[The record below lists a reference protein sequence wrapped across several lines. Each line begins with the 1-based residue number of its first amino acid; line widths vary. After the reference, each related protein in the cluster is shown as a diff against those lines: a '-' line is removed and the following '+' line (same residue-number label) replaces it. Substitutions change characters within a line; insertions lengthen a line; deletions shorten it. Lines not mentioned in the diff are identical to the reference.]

1 MKRVV
6 ITGIGA
12 VTAFGK
18 EWAEIKSAFQ
28 RKQNAVQTRA
38 DWETQYPELEAR
50 LGAEI
55 HGYTPP
61 KHWNRKQLRSL
72 GRVSQFV
79 VEASER
85 ALANAGLLDENSVI
99 FDWLKDGRMGVACG
113 SSTGSTND
121 IKDAAELLMTGKSD
135 GFNANTYVRMM
146 PHTTA
151 ANIGIFFGLTGR
163 IIPTSSACSSGSQGI
178 GYAYEAI
185 KYGMIPMMLAGG
197 GEEFCASEVYVFDSL
212 YAASRRN
219 DNPKG
224 TPRPYDRDRDGL
236 VIGEGAGM
244 FVLEELEHAL
254 ARGANII
261 AEVVGY
267 GANSDGS
274 HVTRPQ
280 ATTMQRCMELAL
292 KDAGIQPSQ
301 IGYVNGHGTATEQ
314 GDIAET
320 QATEAVFGKIPLS
333 SQKSYLGHTLGAC
346 GALESWFSI
355 EMMRDG
361 WFAPTLNLENIDE
374 RCGKLDYIQ
383 GDGREIQTDYVMNNN
398 FAFGGVNTS
407 LIFKRWQTH
416 PTKK

>member
-18 EWAEIKSAFQ
+18 TWQDIKTAFQ
-28 RKQNAVQTRA
+28 RKQNAVQAKA
-38 DWETQYPELEAR
+38 DWAERYPELEAR

-55 HGYTPP
+55 HDYQPP
-61 KHWNRKQLRSL
+61 SHWNRKQLRSL
-72 GRVSQFV
+72 GRVSQFA
-79 VEASER
+79 VEAAER
-85 ALANAGLLDENSVI
+85 ALASADLLDENGDI
-99 FDWLKDGRMGVACG
+99 LAYLKDGRMGVACG

-178 GYAYEAI
+178 GYAYESI
-185 KYGMIPMMLAGG
+185 KYGLIPMMLAGG
-197 GEEFCASEVYVFDSL
+197 AEEFCPSEVYVFDSL
-212 YAASRRN
+212 YAASRN
-219 DNPKG
+219 VNNPSK
-224 TPRPYDRDRDGL
+224 TPRPYDNDRDGL
-236 VIGEGAGM
+236 VIGEGAGI
-244 FVLEELEHAL
+244 FVLEELRHAL

-267 GANSDGS
+267 GANSDGA

-280 ATTMQRCMELAL
+280 KDTMQCCMELAL
-292 KDAGIQPSQ
+292 KDANLSTQK

-320 QATEAVFGKIPLS
+320 LATEAVFGKVPLS

-355 EMMRDG
+355 EMMRDA
-361 WFAPTLNLENIDE
+361 WFAPTINLDNIDA

-383 GDGREIQTDYVMNNN
+383 GDGRHIETDYVMNNN

-407 LIFKRWQTH
+407 LIFKRWQV
-416 PTKK
+416 

>member
-1 MKRVV
+1 MNTKRVV

-12 VTAFGK
+12 VTAFGRT
-18 EWAEIKSAFQ
+18 WAEIKTAFQ
-28 RKQNAVQTRA
+28 RKENAVQNMGWQ
-38 DWETQYPELEAR
+38 DKYPELEAQ
-50 LGAEI
+50 LGAPVPN
-55 HGYTPP
+55 YAPP
-61 KHWNRKQLRSL
+61 SHWSRKQLRSM
-72 GRVSQFV
+72 GRVSQLCV
-79 VEASER
+79 DAAEQ
-85 ALANAGLLDENSVI
+85 ALINAGLLNNDEISPLVLN
-99 FDWLKDGRMGVACG
+99 GNMGVASG
-113 SSTGSTND
+113 SSTGSTAD
-121 IKDAAELLMTGKSD
+121 VRDMAELLMTGKSD
-135 GFNANTYVRMM
+135 TFNASTYVRAM

-151 ANIGIFFGLTGR
+151 ANIGIFFGLQGR

-197 GEEFCASEVYVFDSL
+197 GEEFCPSEVYVFDSL
-212 YAASRRN
+212 YAASRNN

-224 TPRPYDRDRDGL
+224 TPRPYDKDRDGL
-236 VIGEGAGM
+236 VIGEGAGI

-274 HVTRPQ
+274 HVTQPQ
-280 ATTMQRCMELAL
+280 AKTMQRCMELAL
-292 KDAGIQPSQ
+292 KDAGIAPEQV
-301 IGYVNGHGTATEQ
+301 GYVNGHGTATEK

-320 QATEAVFGKIPLS
+320 QATSAVFGARMPIS

-361 WFAPTLNLENIDE
+361 WFAPTLNLENVDE
-374 RCGKLDYIQ
+374 RCGELDYIR
-383 GDGREIQTDYVMNNN
+383 GDGKQIQTDYVMNNN

-407 LIFKRWQTH
+407 LIFKRWQG
-416 PTKK
+416 K

>member
-6 ITGIGA
+6 VTGIGGI
-12 VTAFGK
+12 TAFGND
-18 EWAEIKSAFQ
+18 WAQIKAAFQ
-28 RKQNAVQTRA
+28 RKQNAVKA
-38 DWETQYPELEAR
+38 MEDWTDRFPDLEAR
-50 LGAEI
+50 LGACIED
-55 HGYTPP
+55 YTPP
-61 KHWNRKQLRSL
+61 KHWTRKQLRSM
-72 GRVSQFV
+72 GRVSYLCV
-79 VEASER
+79 DAAER
-85 ALANAGLLDENSVI
+85 ALQSANLYSNNELDPT
-99 FDWLKDGRMGVACG
+99 LTDGRMGVACG
-113 SSTGSTND
+113 SSTGSTKD
-121 IKDAAELLMTGKSD
+121 IRDVGELLITGSSNN
-135 GFNANTYVRMM
+135 FNANTYVRMM

-163 IIPTSSACSSGSQGI
+163 IIPTSSACSSGSQAI
-178 GYAYEAI
+178 GYAYESI
-185 KYGMIPMMLAGG
+185 KHGLIPMMLAGG
-197 GEEFCASEVYVFDSL
+197 GEEFCPSEVYVFDSL
-212 YAASRRN
+212 YAASRN
-219 DNPKG
+219 NENPSK
-224 TPRPYDRDRDGL
+224 TPRPYDQARDGL
-236 VIGEGAGM
+236 VIGEGGCI

-280 ATTMQRCMELAL
+280 KETMQRCMELAL
-292 KDAGIQPSQ
+292 KDAGLEPNQ

-320 QATEAVFGKIPLS
+320 LATEAVFGHIPMS

-361 WFAPTLNLENIDE
+361 WFAPTINLENVDE
-374 RCGKLDYIQ
+374 RCGKVDYIQ
-383 GDGREIQTDYVMNNN
+383 HDGREIQTDYVMNNN

-407 LIFKRWQTH
+407 LIFKRWTG
-416 PTKK
+416 K

>member
-1 MKRVV
+1 MQIKRVV

-12 VTAFGK
+12 ITAFGR
-18 EWAEIKSAFQ
+18 EWAEVKAAFQ
-28 RKQNAVQTRA
+28 RKQNAVKNMGWQ
-38 DWETQYPELEAR
+38 DKYPELEAQ
-50 LGAEI
+50 LGAPLPN
-55 HGYTPP
+55 YAPP
-61 KHWNRKQLRSL
+61 SHWNRKQLRSM
-72 GRVSQFV
+72 GRVSQLCV
-79 VEASER
+79 DAAEQ
-85 ALANAGLLDENSVI
+85 ALTNAGLLV
-99 FDWLKDGRMGVACG
+99 DGELSPLVKGGKMGVASG
-113 SSTGSTND
+113 SSTGSTAD
-121 IKDAAELLMTGKSD
+121 VRDMAELLMTGKSD
-135 GFNANTYVRMM
+135 TFNASTYVRAM

-151 ANIGIFFGLTGR
+151 ANVGIFFGLQGR

-197 GEEFCASEVYVFDSL
+197 GEEFCPSEVYVFDSL
-212 YAASRRN
+212 YAASRNN
-219 DNPKG
+219 DNPQK
-224 TPRPYDRDRDGL
+224 TPRPYDQNRDGL

-244 FVLEELEHAL
+244 FALEELEHAL

-274 HVTRPQ
+274 HVTQPQ
-280 ATTMQRCMELAL
+280 ASTMQRCMELAL
-292 KDAGIQPSQ
+292 KDAGISPTQ
-301 IGYVNGHGTATEQ
+301 IGYVNGHGTATEK

-320 QATEAVFGKIPLS
+320 QATEAVFGYVPLS

-361 WFAPTLNLENIDE
+361 WFAPTINLENVDE
-374 RCGKLDYIQ
+374 RCGKVDYIQ

-407 LIFKRWQTH
+407 LIFKRWTGQ
-416 PTKK
+416 